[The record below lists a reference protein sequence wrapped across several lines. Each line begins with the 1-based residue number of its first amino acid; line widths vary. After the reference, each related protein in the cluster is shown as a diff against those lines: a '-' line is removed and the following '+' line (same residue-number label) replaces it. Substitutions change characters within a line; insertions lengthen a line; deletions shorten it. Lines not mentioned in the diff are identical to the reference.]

1 MRLIS
6 ILLLRKAS
14 NSCASHRGSGPESDM
29 SDGFV
34 RAQARMA
41 ALGAPKLAAWAGG
54 ARDDAPASTSVPSTA
69 SPAKLR
75 PNVAFLGNTLRAITS
90 ANARLDGAR
99 RKADP
104 GTGVGKT
111 EEEAKA
117 ERVRGADERRKK
129 AERKRATAPTLA
141 ATGEFSGTDDD
152 NVDNGGGGGSGAAVG
167 QSKSKR
173 RIRTRGGAKRKK
185 RKKS

>member
-1 MRLIS
+1 
-6 ILLLRKAS
+6 
-14 NSCASHRGSGPESDM
+14 M
-29 SDGFV
+29 SDGFA

-41 ALGAPKLAAWAGG
+41 ALAAPKLAAWAGG
-54 ARDDAPASTSVPSTA
+54 ARDDAPASTSAPSTA

-104 GTGVGKT
+104 GAGVVKT
-111 EEEAKA
+111 KEEVKA
-117 ERVRGADERRKK
+117 ERVREADERRKK
-129 AERKRATAPTLA
+129 AERKRATAATLA

-152 NVDNGGGGGSGAAVG
+152 DVDNGGGGGGGGGGSGATVG

-185 RKKS
+185 RKSS